1 MLPIS
6 HLPVKQQQQQH
17 VLAQFNVLYGQKN
30 MKGLSF
36 SQFLERSE
44 KSDVD
49 MKAFLVDI

>member
-1 MLPIS
+1 MLPIA
-6 HLPVKQQQQQH
+6 HLPVKQQQKH

-44 KSDVD
+44 NNDVD
-49 MKAFLVDI
+49 MKAFLVII